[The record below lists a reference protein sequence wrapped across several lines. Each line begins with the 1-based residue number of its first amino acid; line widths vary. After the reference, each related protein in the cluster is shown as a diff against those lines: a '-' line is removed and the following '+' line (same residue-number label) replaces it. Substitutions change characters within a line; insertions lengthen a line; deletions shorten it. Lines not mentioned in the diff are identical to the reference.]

1 MSDSLHPTDW
11 ESTIDKYQQ
20 IETATIE
27 KLQSIIP
34 ALKGLQVSLRER
46 GKKFTIANTAAN
58 ATTCGLSVLTVIL
71 TITIPLTAGAT
82 TPLALAAGVAAVGT
96 GATSVGINIA
106 GNIVDA
112 HALTDE
118 IQEVLTIPI
127 TGLSLYI
134 ERVAEQRRNE
144 IVRLREMSNSID
156 YASFFGAFFHSL
168 GRFAALGGFA
178 ARGLLEVAAKALPR
192 LGLAAAGVVLSAA
205 VDFVFLGINIRDL
218 ITGDTSSRANQ
229 LEKLIADVKDLI
241 DWIREDV
248 QRRREIYFLEE
259 VASLMEMAQMLKLVK
274 TKTGEPVCVDVYF
287 NEILEKIKDMPS
299 LVVGICGVQRTGKSF
314 LLELLR
320 KTILDTGILDD
331 PKTEI
336 GEPHSVRYFSGKKPC
351 TQDIEIWSEPFIFQA
366 PNGQK
371 WAILLLDAQGLF
383 DDRAPPEVNTFITGF
398 LAMFCDILVYNVKQ
412 FNMNDFK
419 NLTDP
424 VAMCDEK
431 DIPLAEKSII
441 YILDRDA
448 VEDFGH
454 HPDYFTQDT
463 ILANYKHESEV
474 LRSTFSAIRLIS
486 FPEPPPFVKK
496 ASYFTPI
503 TLGNGSSTI
512 DEAMSEF
519 LDTFKEF
526 LHLLKGD
533 IKEMQRHRP
542 KGRFLH
548 FKTFAKNASQ
558 LKTDDVRKSSEM
570 FWQLIAMQ
578 ASTEA
583 YTKLIAHVIEIQD
596 GDLQK
601 NLQTLKQLQEEA
613 DQLLRERLQE
623 KPDEFVAEEILKFHK
638 LCQPQLEKKV
648 EQLRLLAYEAMLV
661 ELCAAHKQQ
670 MKSLRGAVSEVQNV
684 HSAFKAE
691 LKTKQREFKEA
702 AFENHDLSQ
711 PAMTKLLRI
720 TRVQETKIEECLGS
734 SRLIK
739 IRVAFTDFAKQL
751 ARRGT
756 ENILKIAKVLD
767 LCGNKKPELIHRS
780 FNGELNRIKKEF
792 KVKKDEIL
800 KANPSVHEELTI
812 NIIVEV
818 YANEIFLPIQQAM
831 AEATNLVN
839 QRWKEHLTRKAK
851 KSRFAEYLTLLLQDS
866 AEPTANCTA

>member
-11 ESTIDKYQQ
+11 ESTINKYQQ
-20 IETATIE
+20 IETVTIE
-27 KLQSIIP
+27 KLQSTIP
-34 ALKGLQVSLRER
+34 ALERLQVSLRER

-58 ATTCGLSVLTVIL
+58 ATTLGLSVATAIL
-71 TITIPLTAGAT
+71 TISIPFTLGAT
-82 TPLALAAGVAAVGT
+82 APFALATGVVAVGT
-96 GATSVGINIA
+96 GVTSVGINIA
-106 GNIVDA
+106 GNIDDA
-112 HALTDE
+112 RALTDE

-127 TGLSLYI
+127 TGLSLYN
-134 ERVAEQRRNE
+134 ERVAEQRRDE
-144 IVRLREMSNSID
+144 IVRLREMSNSIE
-156 YASFFGAFFHSL
+156 YAS
-168 GRFAALGGFA
+168 GFA
-178 ARGLLEVAAKALPR
+178 ARGLLEIATRALPR

-205 VDFVFLGINIRDL
+205 TDAVFLGINIRDL
-218 ITGDTSSRANQ
+218 ITGDTSFRANQ

-259 VASLMEMAQMLKLVK
+259 FTIGSLESLVASLMEMSKMLKLVR
-274 TKTGEPVCVDVYF
+274 TETGKPVCMDLYF
-287 NEILEKIKDMPS
+287 NEILKKIEDMPS

-320 KTILDTGILDD
+320 KAILDTGILDD
-331 PKTEI
+331 PKTKI
-336 GEPHSVRYFSGKKPC
+336 GEPQGIRYLFGKKPC

-366 PNGQK
+366 TNGQK

-383 DDRAPPEVNTFITGF
+383 DDRTPPEVNTFITGF
-398 LAMFCDILVYNVKQ
+398 LAMFCDILVYNVKE
-412 FNMNDFK
+412 FNMNDLK
-419 NLTDP
+419 NLTEP

-431 DIPLAEKSII
+431 DKPLTEKSII

-448 VEDFGH
+448 VEAFGH
-454 HPDYFTQDT
+454 QSDYFTQDT

-496 ASYFTPI
+496 ASYFMPI

-512 DEAMSEF
+512 DETMS
-519 LDTFKEF
+519 LYLGVFKEF

-558 LKTDDVRKSSEM
+558 LKTNDVRKSYEM

-578 ASTEA
+578 ATTEA
-583 YTKLIAHVIEIQD
+583 YTKFIAHVIEIQD
-596 GDLQK
+596 GNLQK
-601 NLQTLKQLQEEA
+601 NFQTLKQLQEEA
-613 DQLLRERLQE
+613 DQLIRERLQE

-684 HSAFKAE
+684 HNAFKAE
-691 LKTKQREFKEA
+691 LKTKQRELKEA

-711 PAMTKLLRI
+711 PAMTKLLFI
-720 TRVQETKIEECLGS
+720 TREAFEECLGS

-739 IRVAFTDFAKQL
+739 IRDAFTDFAKQL

-756 ENILKIAKVLD
+756 ENILKIAKELD
-767 LCGNKKPELIHRS
+767 LWGKEKPELIHRS
-780 FNGELNRIKKEF
+780 FNGELNRIKQEF

-800 KANPSVHEELTI
+800 KANPSVHKELTI

-818 YANEIFLPIQQAM
+818 YANEVFLPIQQAM

-851 KSRFAEYLTLLLQDS
+851 KSRFADYLTLLLQDS
-866 AEPTANCTA
+866 AEPA